1 MQWAAITITIISLLF
16 SGAFFIGKR
25 IGKNQ
30 CQQEVKDV
38 AVKQRENVSRET
50 IKAMSLSNRELSER
64 LRPYTRGG
72 KAPTVFTPRGQADP

>member
-1 MQWAAITITIISLLF
+1 
-16 SGAFFIGKR
+16 
-25 IGKNQ
+25 
-30 CQQEVKDV
+30 VKDV